1 MEGLDHVPTI
11 VQQLTRLRDIS
22 KRISE
27 GASLED
33 VSEVIE
39 ETEPDDKPL

>member
-22 KRISE
+22 VRISQ
-27 GASLED
+27 GASVED
-33 VSEVIE
+33 VSESLE
-39 ETEPDDKPL
+39 ETEPEQKPL